1 MPRFTCLLT
10 CSLSLLVAL
19 AGCRREAN
27 PSTPTPST
35 SQAAEPVAAPVQAQ
49 VPRLQD
55 VIERDPRY
63 MIGISYP
70 PDANRYPG
78 LAAAMSAYAQAART
92 ELMQAVEG
100 LGQGK
105 PAAPYDLS
113 LTFSKLVE
121 TPALVAV
128 AADGSSYTGGAHGM
142 PLLARFVWLPQQ
154 DRQLTAGMLVPDPA
168 GWRDIAA
175 YVREQLHTALSQR
188 IDADK
193 LPDADRAE
201 ILRNGARMIDDG
213 TGPDPQNFRQFEPLL
228 AADGKIRALR
238 FVFSPYQVGPYSDGI
253 QSVDVPAGVLLPKVA
268 PKWRSL
274 FEGG

>member
-1 MPRFTCLLT
+1 MSRSTCLLV
-10 CSLSLLVAL
+10 CSLSLLVVL
-19 AGCRREAN
+19 AGCRREADS
-27 PSTPTPST
+27 STPAASTP
-35 SQAAEPVAAPVQAQ
+35 PDVAQVPVQAEAPQ
-49 VPRLQD
+49 LQD

-70 PDANRYPG
+70 PDANQYPG
-78 LAAAMSAYAQAART
+78 LASAMAAYAQAART

-100 LGQGK
+100 LGQDK

-113 LTFSKLVE
+113 LAFSKLVE
-121 TPALVAV
+121 TPTLVAV

-142 PLLARFVWLPQQ
+142 PLVARFVWLPQQ

-193 LPDADRAE
+193 LPAADRAE
-201 ILRNGARMIDDG
+201 ILRNGARMIDEG
-213 TGPDPQNFRQFEPLL
+213 TGPDPQNFSQFEPLL

-253 QSVDVPAGVLLPKVA
+253 QSVDVPADVLLPKVA
-268 PKWRSL
+268 PEWRGL